1 MPEPILGLRENDE
14 PLTTGIQ
21 VNCRHPT
28 PYAGTTASRAP
39 KLKHTVGPEKAPL
52 RSERGYD
59 PAAENGERITG
70 RLEEQ
75 SRECSR
81 VHVMESRLAAIYLLR
96 WMQPGGR
103 RTSSML
109 YLVWVV
115 LIGILAG
122 WLAGEITKGRGF
134 GLLGDLIVGI
144 LGSLLGSFLFGL
156 IGIIAYGLLGRLVM
170 AVIGAVVLLWLMR
183 LTRRM

>member
-1 MPEPILGLRENDE
+1 
-14 PLTTGIQ
+14 
-21 VNCRHPT
+21 
-28 PYAGTTASRAP
+28 
-39 KLKHTVGPEKAPL
+39 
-52 RSERGYD
+52 
-59 PAAENGERITG
+59 
-70 RLEEQ
+70 
-75 SRECSR
+75 
-81 VHVMESRLAAIYLLR
+81 
-96 WMQPGGR
+96 
-103 RTSSML
+103 ML